1 MREILS
7 PKLIV
12 LESVVSGAIV
22 RLEDKLE
29 YWGNGQDI
37 YGATLWERPG
47 ALGEES
53 LGELLNSVDLDTL
66 AGRNEWAIV
75 GVGWELIWGDAVP
88 DKVIE
93 KRDKVIERFEADQ
106 ELTIIEELWMN
117 LILVDT
123 DMF

>member
-1 MREILS
+1 M
-7 PKLIV
+7 
-12 LESVVSGAIV
+12 
-22 RLEDKLE
+22 
-29 YWGNGQDI
+29 
-37 YGATLWERPG
+37 
-47 ALGEES
+47 
-53 LGELLNSVDLDTL
+53 NSVDLDTL